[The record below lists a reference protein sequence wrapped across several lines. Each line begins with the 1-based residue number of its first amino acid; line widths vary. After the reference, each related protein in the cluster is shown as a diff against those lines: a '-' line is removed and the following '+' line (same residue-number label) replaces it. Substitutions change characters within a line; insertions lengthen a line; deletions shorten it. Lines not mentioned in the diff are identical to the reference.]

1 MALTLQNLRAVGIGV
16 EPTSLLPGQIAFNIT
31 DKVIYV
37 GDGSG
42 FKTNFDGTQVPG
54 VPGNGWYAM
63 PMDFDSL
70 GDYYV
75 PNPAYWGDLPT
86 DQQVVTWDSALG
98 HPIWSAGG
106 GGGSQVYVVTNAQV
120 AAAPGTTTSAKI
132 SAAIGVVSPDEGNV
146 TIVTGLPDEVYE
158 GLYFFTTE
166 WVKGAAYAY
175 PSASEVIY
183 NNVAH
188 PTLGATVQFAID
200 DLDDGLIA
208 TTAIANTANSTA
220 NSALSI
226 ASAALPRAG
235 GTMTGS
241 LTLDSTL
248 VDGVGSP
255 GAANQVLV
263 STVTG
268 VQWVPNAPGDVTGVT
283 GTAPITVNNAD
294 PQNPVVGVSNAT
306 TSSTGVVQVGTN
318 IQNTAG
324 VISILNANTTQSG
337 VVQLNDTTI
346 STSTTEAATANAV
359 RVTKDVADAA
369 VPRSSYAAGGD
380 ILVGAGAGT
389 FGALGVGNQGQILV
403 VGPGNTVQWEDDAPG
418 DVTGVTGT
426 APITVNNTDPENP
439 VVGVDL
445 ATTATPGVVQIELTG
460 NINLVSGVI
469 NVPDASTTV
478 KGAVQLNNTL
488 GSTSTTLALTAA
500 QGKALQ
506 DQIDALTLS
515 NSVTLAGGYN
525 ATTGLVD
532 GATSQGIGAGFLDG
546 FAPPAPA
553 AGNADFYLICTTSG
567 SNPSAMENGDWL
579 LSDGTQYVVLG
590 VGARPQSASYTD
602 AGIVQLADAAAVLAG
617 TSDTLAITP
626 QALQDNV
633 LDSVTTVNSS
643 QIASSTAAKTAY
655 DAGVQGQTDAA
666 AAQVTANAALPKAGG
681 TMTGTITTQNVN
693 VQSTYSLQFAGGVS
707 GSLNAVT
714 DLTNVTSS
722 TTAASATAVKS
733 AYDAGIQGQTDAAA
747 AQVTANAAL
756 PKAGGTMTGNI
767 TFQDAGEGV
776 VFNGGSLIR
785 GISDATGNTNSDIA
799 ASSTAVKDAY
809 ALADAAVPKACYTAL
824 GALAAGTGASTVG
837 TLALG
842 TNGQFLSVN
851 SSCSTGVQWCTISLA
866 CIPCSAFTASGQLLA
881 GTGTS
886 TFTAL
891 NVGSNNQIL
900 VADSAC
906 TGGLKWLASQ
916 GAFLCGYTCS
926 ATPFNTAVG
935 GFAGDSITA
944 GACNTLFG
952 YNAGTALTG
961 GLNNTFIGFSAGDGY
976 TSADNSTAVG
986 SNALGNTGGN
996 NNTAVG
1002 FCAGGGMTSGGNNTM
1017 VGTCAGR
1024 NATSADNIAVLGF
1037 NALSGT
1043 HTGNGTVALGACA
1056 LAVSTNGGCNT
1067 AVGCNAGL
1075 TVTTGALNTLVG
1087 FSAGSA
1093 ITTGSQNTLVGRY
1106 TGTTTLAN
1114 NVVLSDGAGTI
1125 RFQANS
1131 SGAWSYDGTNF
1142 GTVGQV
1148 LASSGTAATPTWCT
1162 LSLACIP
1169 CSAFTAAGQLLA
1181 GTGSST
1187 FTALTVGTNGQFLS
1201 ANSSCSA
1208 GLEWCTVS
1216 LACVPCS
1223 AFTGS
1228 GQLLTGTGTSTFTAL
1243 PTGTNGQVLAVDTAC
1258 TGGLKWLTAQ
1268 GALLC
1273 GYTCSATPFN
1283 TVLGSLAGAALTSNA
1298 VANTAI
1304 GYAALDS
1311 ETAGDFNTAVG
1322 HNALTAQNGSTN
1334 NTAVGANAG
1343 VQVTTGG
1350 SNTLVGYNAGDV
1362 ITTGGSN
1369 TALGS
1374 NALGAVTTV
1383 SNLVAIGSAALQNNT
1398 TGTQNT
1404 AVGTSALSTSTS
1416 ASNNTA
1422 LGYRAGVAVSGGS
1435 NNTLVGTNAG
1445 ASIGAGSSNTL
1456 VGNGSGSAITTG
1468 ACNTLVGGYTG
1479 TTTLANNVVLSDGAG
1494 NIKLQVNENGAV
1506 GVGTTPSYGTSGQV
1520 LKSAGTG
1527 AAPAWSSALY
1537 GAFSDSTTQTN
1548 TGGASGNPVDLNTT
1562 ASSNGFSIVSGT
1574 QITATTA
1581 GVYNIQISLQ
1591 FEKTDAGTDS
1601 MEIWFKKNGTNIANS
1616 NTNIELKG
1624 GGAKQLFALNLVEPL
1639 TAGQYLEVWW
1649 YSADVNA
1656 QLTAVAAG
1664 TRPAIPSAIVTVVP
1678 VGA

>member
-1 MALTLQNLRAVGIGV
+1 MALSLQQLRSTATGV
-16 EPTSLLPGQIAFNIT
+16 EPLSLLPGQICFNVV

-37 GDGSG
+37 GDGTS
-42 FKTNFDGTQVPG
+42 FKTSFDGTTVPG
-54 VPGNGWYAM
+54 VAGNGWYSM
-63 PMDFDSL
+63 PMDFSL
-70 GDYYV
+70 LNNYYV
-75 PNPAYWGDLPT
+75 ANPEFYGDVPT
-86 DQQVVTWDSALG
+86 DQQVLSWSDALN
-98 HPIWSAGG
+98 HPIWTTETGT
-106 GGGSQVYVVTNAQV
+106 GGSQVYITTNAAV
-120 AAAPGTTTSAKI
+120 AVAPGATVSDKITT
-132 SAAIGVVSPDEGNV
+132 AIGVVSPDEGDV
-146 TIVTGLPDEVYE
+146 AIVTGLPDDVYE
-158 GLYFFTTE
+158 GLYFFTTS

-183 NNVAH
+183 NNTGT
-188 PTLGATVQFAID
+188 TLGATVQLAIN
-200 DLDDGLIA
+200 DLNTGLIA
-208 TTAIANTANSTA
+208 TTATANTAFSTA

-226 ASAALPRAG
+226 ASAALPKAG
-235 GTMTGS
+235 GTMTGAIIAQNIDVQ
-241 LTLDSTL
+241 TGY
-248 VDGVGSP
+248 GVQFNA
-255 GAANQVLV
+255 GAA
-263 STVTG
+263 
-268 VQWVPNAPGDVTGVT
+268 
-283 GTAPITVNNAD
+283 GTINGINDSVN
-294 PQNPVVGVSNAT
+294 T
-306 TSSTGVVQVGTN
+306 TSSTVAASSTAIKTAYDIAAAALPRAGGTMSGAISAQGVNFQSGFGVNFIGPYLGDIQGVTDAVNVVSSVVSASATAVKTAYDIGAAALPRSGGTMTGVITFEATQVFPVSGIQDATTGQKGIVQIGTN
-318 IQNTAG
+318 INVLSGT
-324 VISILNANTTQSG
+324 ISVNDSTTSQKG
-337 VVQLNDTTI
+337 VVQLDDTL
-346 STSTTEAATANAV
+346 N
-359 RVTKDVADAA
+359 
-369 VPRSSYAAGGD
+369 SSS
-380 ILVGAGAGT
+380 L
-389 FGALGVGNQGQILV
+389 
-403 VGPGNTVQWEDDAPG
+403 
-418 DVTGVTGT
+418 
-426 APITVNNTDPENP
+426 
-439 VVGVDL
+439 
-445 ATTATPGVVQIELTG
+445 
-460 NINLVSGVI
+460 
-469 NVPDASTTV
+469 
-478 KGAVQLNNTL
+478 
-488 GSTSTTLALTAA
+488 TLALTARA
-500 QGKALQ
+500 GKDLQ
-506 DQIDALTLS
+506 DQIDSLTLAS
-515 NSVTLAGGYN
+515 NVTLAGSLN
-525 ATTGLVD
+525 ANTGLIDSVTTL
-532 GATSQGIGAGFLDG
+532 GSAAGFVAGAAL
-546 FAPPAPA
+546 PAAA
-553 AGNADFYLICTTSG
+553 AGNADYYVLVTTGG
-567 SNPSAMENGDWL
+567 SYNPPGGGGPYAAENGDWF
-579 LSDGTQYVVLG
+579 LSTGTAWQYLG
-590 VGARPQSASYTD
+590 VGARPQSASYTT
-602 AGIVQLADAAAVLAG
+602 AGIVQLADTLVTYTG
-617 TSDTLAITP
+617 TSDTEAVTP
-626 QALQDNV
+626 NSLQDK
-633 LDSVTTVNSS
+633 LSDSTSLS
-643 QIASSTAAKTAY
+643 DGKRIASS
-655 DAGVQGQTDAA
+655 V
-666 AAQVTANAALPKAGG
+666 
-681 TMTGTITTQNVN
+681 
-693 VQSTYSLQFAGGVS
+693 
-707 GSLNAVT
+707 
-714 DLTNVTSS
+714 
-722 TTAASATAVKS
+722 AVKS
-733 AYDAGIQGQTDAAA
+733 AYDAAVA
-747 AQVTANAAL
+747 AQTTANNAL

-776 VFNGGSLIR
+776 FFSGGSSIIA
-785 GISDATGNTNSDIA
+785 ISDATGNTNSDIA
-799 ASSTAVKDAY
+799 ASSTAVKIAY
-809 ALADAAVPKACYTAL
+809 NLAGLAIPCSVVVAKGSIIAGSAASTPTALAVGTNGQVLAANSACATGLEWVTDVQGDVTGVSGTSPITVDNTNPQTPVVGINAATTASSGAVQLNDTTTSTSTSEAATANAVKSAYDIGAAAVPKACYTAL

-916 GAFLCGYTCS
+916 GAFLCGYSCS

-935 GFAGDSITA
+935 GFAGDSITT
-944 GACNTLFG
+944 GTCNTVFG

-1002 FCAGGGMTSGGNNTM
+1002 FCAGGGISSGGNNTM
-1017 VGTCAGR
+1017 IGTCAGR
-1024 NATSADNIAVLGF
+1024 NATTADNTTVLGF

-1148 LASSGTAATPTWCT
+1148 LASNGTATAPTWCT
-1162 LSLACIP
+1162 LSLACVP

-1201 ANSSCSA
+1201 ANSACSA

-1343 VQVTTGG
+1343 AQVTTGG

-1369 TALGS
+1369 TAFGS

-1383 SNLVAIGSAALQNNT
+1383 SNLVAVGSSALQNNT

-1404 AVGTSALSTSTS
+1404 AVGFSTLSTSTS

-1422 LGYRAGVAVSGGS
+1422 LGYRAGVAISGGS

-1445 ASIGAGSSNTL
+1445 ASIGAGSCNTL
-1456 VGNGSGSAITTG
+1456 VGNSSGSAITTG

-1479 TTTLANNVVLSDGAG
+1479 TATLANNVVLSDGAG

-1506 GVGTTPSYGTSGQV
+1506 GVGTTPGYGTAGQV

-1591 FEKTDAGTDS
+1591 FEKTDAGTDAV
-1601 MEIWFKKNGTNIANS
+1601 EVWFKKNGTNIANS